1 MQKESMENGNE
12 TKINPDISNN
22 HTVLNTHI
30 SNDASNYTVLNTA
43 LVHESSVSN
52 GDVLCGKYVVQDKL
66 NVQSGEAD
74 LYVCTYGR
82 GNYVAKVYRRKVAIK
97 AEVTEALAGVYSP
110 YIAQIFDLGEYNGY
124 PVEILP
130 YYQNGSVQGK
140 QFSFEQL
147 RQNIIPAL
155 NEGLKVLHDNGII
168 HKDLKPSNIMLNA
181 DGRTVS
187 IIDFGISSIREEGS
201 TVVVTK
207 TGMTPDYSAPET
219 FRGLFL
225 SESDYYSLGITIYE
239 LYTGH
244 TPYAQLQG
252 EELERILSIQKIPL
266 PDDMPDELKGLI
278 TALTYSDIT
287 NRRDKTNPNRRW
299 TYEEVQNWCMGI
311 KQPIPGTSAD
321 YSLGTEGKM
330 RPYKF
335 LGNQYADFHSLV
347 MAFNDH
353 WEEGKKQLFRGLL
366 SEHIKRF
373 DPELA
378 GICMDA
384 EEEVEHGDPDAVFF
398 KTLYELDKDLKSFI
412 WRGTQYS
419 DLTALG
425 MKYLTALRYD
435 DVSMDFFIDEILRKG
450 ILSSFVMIQYGGK
463 ETKQSQ
469 ALKAIEA
476 KRRAL
481 SSDSREKK
489 IDDYQLAYMLS
500 EETNLQIDGMTFHS
514 LDELSNHLLTLL
526 DKSLDSYNTFIDK
539 LMGNKKVLNLE
550 FESWLIALG
559 KRGEIKKWQTTP

>member
-1 MQKESMENGNE
+1 MANE
-12 TKINPDISNN
+12 TMINPETSNN
-22 HTVLNTHI
+22 QTVLNTHI
-30 SNDASNYTVLNTA
+30 SEDTSYTVLNTA
-43 LVHESSVSN
+43 IEHESFISN
-52 GDVLCGKYVVQDKL
+52 GDILCGKYIVQDKL
-66 NVQSGEAD
+66 NVPSGEAD

-82 GNYVAKVYRRKVAIK
+82 GKYVAKVYRRKVAIK

-130 YYQNGSVQGK
+130 YYQNGSVQGR

-225 SESDYYSLGITIYE
+225 GESDYYSLGITIYE

-266 PDDMPDELKGLI
+266 PNDMPEELKGLI

-299 TYEEVQNWCMGI
+299 TYEEVSNWCNGV
-311 KQPIPGTSAD
+311 KQPIPGISAE
-321 YSLGTEGKM
+321 YSIETGDRI
-330 RPYKF
+330 RPYRFWGKT
-335 LGNQYADFHSLV
+335 YTSCKDLV
-347 MAFNDH
+347 QAFNENWD
-353 WEEGKKQLFRGLL
+353 EGKKQLFRGLL
-366 SEHIKRF
+366 SAYYKQF
-373 DPELA
+373 DPEIA
-378 GICMDA
+378 GKCMDA
-384 EEEVEHGDPDAVFF
+384 EDAAERGDTDVLFFSILYDMDTELKDFIWKGQRYRDLTEIGVTLLNCLRRNDNSMNTFVDEVLQKKILSTYYSIQHNG
-398 KTLYELDKDLKSFI
+398 KTDEYSFTLQSYESKRKSFS
-412 WRGTQYS
+412 TN
-419 DLTALG
+419 
-425 MKYLTALRYD
+425 
-435 DVSMDFFIDEILRKG
+435 
-450 ILSSFVMIQYGGK
+450 
-463 ETKQSQ
+463 
-469 ALKAIEA
+469 
-476 KRRAL
+476 
-481 SSDSREKK
+481 SREKE
-489 IDDYQLAYMLS
+489 IDNYQLAFTLS
-500 EETNLQIDGMTFHS
+500 GQR
-514 LDELSNHLLTLL
+514 ELVVG
-526 DKSLDSYNTFIDK
+526 DKSFANVDQLTEHLISLINFSFNSFEDFCGNLIDDNNI
-539 LMGNKKVLNLE
+539 LSTQ
-550 FESWLIALG
+550 FESWLTVIGEADGVKTWRIAH
-559 KRGEIKKWQTTP
+559 Q

>member
-1 MQKESMENGNE
+1 MRPTKSE
-12 TKINPDISNN
+12 TEINPTTYDNRTIFNGQLSNDSSN
-22 HTVLNTHI
+22 TVINQGIERATTHI
-30 SNDASNYTVLNTA
+30 ESGTIICKKYTIQ
-43 LVHESSVSN
+43 E
-52 GDVLCGKYVVQDKL
+52 KL
-66 NVQSGEAD
+66 SIQSGEAD
-74 LYVCTYGR
+74 LFICTYGR
-82 GNYVAKVYRRKVAIK
+82 GKYVAKVYRRKVAIK

-140 QFSFEQL
+140 RFSYEQL

-225 SESDYYSLGITIYE
+225 SESDYYSLGITIFE

-244 TPYAQLQG
+244 TPYAHLQG

-266 PDDMPDELKGLI
+266 PNDMNEDLKGLI

-299 TYEEVQNWCMGI
+299 TYEEVKNWCDGV
-311 KQPIPGTSAD
+311 KQPIPGISAEYTVD
-321 YSLGTEGKM
+321 VDDRI

-335 LGNQYADFHSLV
+335 LGQSYTSNKDLV
-347 MAFNDH
+347 NAFNNNWD
-353 WEEGKKQLFRGLL
+353 EGKKQLFRGLL
-366 SEHIKRF
+366 SSYYKQF
-373 DPELA
+373 DPEMA
-378 GICMDA
+378 GKCIDA
-384 EEEVEHGDPDAVFF
+384 EEAASHGDTDMIFF
-398 KTLYELDKDLKSFI
+398 KILYEMDPDLQDFVWKGRKYKDLSEIGAK
-412 WRGTQYS
+412 
-419 DLTALG
+419 LLEC
-425 MKYLTALRYD
+425 LRKND
-435 DVSMDFFIDEILRKG
+435 ESMNAFVDEILQKRTMSTYYEIQHDGKTDEH
-450 ILSSFVMIQYGGK
+450 SSVLG
-463 ETKQSQ
+463 S
-469 ALKAIEA
+469 IES
-476 KRRAL
+476 KRN
-481 SSDSREKK
+481 SFINKPREKE
-489 IDDYQLAYMLS
+489 IDNYQLAFILASKKDLVIDTETFSSIDQLTEHMINLANDSISSFEEFCNNLIDENNVLS
-500 EETNLQIDGMTFHS
+500 TQ
-514 LDELSNHLLTLL
+514 
-526 DKSLDSYNTFIDK
+526 
-539 LMGNKKVLNLE
+539 

-559 KRGEIKKWQTTP
+559 KSDSIKTWRSSLNN